1 LTEEYVTVI
10 INIITLF
17 PNLFSGV
24 HEESIISRAIA
35 RGLVTIKLV
44 ALRDFGIGAHR
55 TVDDT
60 PYGGG
65 GGMIFKPEPIA
76 AALES
81 LEDRGE
87 VILTTPRGRLFS
99 QEDALRLS
107 NEGIITI
114 ICGHYE
120 GVDERVS
127 ELFVDEELSIG
138 DYVLTGGEIPAMVMT
153 DAIVR
158 LIPGVLGQD
167 TLYTGDSHYEG
178 LLEHPHYTRPRE
190 FRGLEVPEVLLSGNH
205 EEIRRW
211 RRKQSLKRTILRRPD
226 LMERFQPTREDEI
239 MMRQVLEEIE

>member
-1 LTEEYVTVI
+1 MN

-17 PNLFSGV
+17 PDMFSGAFN
-24 HEESIISRAIA
+24 ESMISRAIVKK
-35 RGLVTIKLV
+35 LITIHIV
-44 ALRDFGIGAHR
+44 PLRDYGLGPHLV
-55 TVDDT
+55 VDDT

-65 GGMIFKPEPIA
+65 GGMILKPEPIA

-81 LEDRGE
+81 LEERGK

-99 QEDALRLS
+99 QEDALRMS
-107 NEGIITI
+107 KQGTITI

-127 ELFVDEELSIG
+127 GLFVDEELSIG

-167 TLYTGDSHYEG
+167 TLHTGDSHYEG
-178 LLEHPHYTRPRE
+178 ILEHPHYTKPRE
-190 FRGLEVPEVLLSGNH
+190 FRGLKVPDVLLSGNH
-205 EEIRRW
+205 EEIRLW
-211 RRKQSLKRTILRRPD
+211 REKTAREKTREVRPD
-226 LMERFQPTREDEI
+226 LMKKSLSPQGSIPGKTKEQP
-239 MMRQVLEEIE
+239 

>member
-1 LTEEYVTVI
+1 MN

-17 PNLFSGV
+17 PDMFSGV
-24 HEESIISRAIA
+24 FNESMISRAIVKD
-35 RGLVTIKLV
+35 LIKIQIV
-44 ALRDFGIGAHR
+44 PLRDYGLGPHLV
-55 TVDDT
+55 VDDT

-65 GGMIFKPEPIA
+65 GGMILKPEPIA

-81 LEDRGE
+81 LEDQGN

-99 QEDALRLS
+99 QGDALRLS
-107 NEGIITI
+107 RQRTITI

-127 ELFVDEELSIG
+127 GLFVDEELSIG

-167 TLYTGDSHYEG
+167 TLHTGDSHYEG
-178 LLEHPHYTRPRE
+178 ILEHPHYTRPRE
-190 FRGLEVPEVLLSGNH
+190 FRGLEVPDVLLSGNH
-205 EEIRRW
+205 EEIRLW
-211 RRKQSLKRTILRRPD
+211 REKTALEKTREVRPD
-226 LMERFQPTREDEI
+226 LIRKTLSPQGSIPGKTKEQP
-239 MMRQVLEEIE
+239 

>member
-1 LTEEYVTVI
+1 M
-10 INIITLF
+10 
-17 PNLFSGV
+17 FSGAFN
-24 HEESIISRAIA
+24 ESMVSRAVAKELI
-35 RGLVTIKLV
+35 TIRIV
-44 ALRDFGIGAHR
+44 PLRDYGLGPHLV
-55 TVDDT
+55 VDDT

-65 GGMIFKPEPIA
+65 GGMILKPEPIA

-81 LEDRGE
+81 LEERGK

-107 NEGIITI
+107 RQGTITI

-127 ELFVDEELSIG
+127 DLFVDEELSIG

-167 TLYTGDSHYEG
+167 TLHTGDSHYEG
-178 LLEHPHYTRPRE
+178 ILEHPHYTKPRE
-190 FRGLEVPEVLLSGNH
+190 FRGLKVPDVLLSGNH
-205 EEIRRW
+205 EEIRLW
-211 RRKQSLKRTILRRPD
+211 REKTAREKTREVRPD
-226 LMERFQPTREDEI
+226 LMKKSLSPQGSIPGKTKEQP
-239 MMRQVLEEIE
+239 

>member
-1 LTEEYVTVI
+1 MK

-17 PNLFSGV
+17 PEMFSGV
-24 HEESIISRAIA
+24 FNESMISRAIA
-35 RGLVTIKLV
+35 KDLIKIQIV
-44 ALRDFGIGAHR
+44 PLRDYGLGPHLV
-55 TVDDT
+55 VDDT

-65 GGMIFKPEPIA
+65 GGMILKPEPIA

-81 LEDRGE
+81 LEDKGN

-99 QEDALRLS
+99 QEDALQLS
-107 NEGIITI
+107 KQGAITI

-127 ELFVDEELSIG
+127 GLFVNEELSIG

-167 TLYTGDSHYEG
+167 TLHTGDSHYEG
-178 LLEHPHYTRPRE
+178 ILEHPHYTRPRE
-190 FRGLEVPEVLLSGNH
+190 FRGLEVPDVLLSGNH
-205 EEIRRW
+205 EEIRLW
-211 RRKQSLKRTILRRPD
+211 REKTALEKTREARPD
-226 LMERFQPTREDEI
+226 LIRKILSPQDSIPGKTKEQP
-239 MMRQVLEEIE
+239 